1 MAETWRHETLSSL
14 GLFRPPPGKSGEKLM
29 LSWFGNLSV
38 NRRKSPSPSTE
49 LARLGNQ
56 PTSMVSRFRI

>member
-1 MAETWRHETLSSL
+1 
-14 GLFRPPPGKSGEKLM
+14 M